1 MSMLRGLVTQT
12 LEKGK
17 ITTTAPRAQETAR
30 MVDKMITIGKKDTLA
45 ARRQAMSFITN
56 EDVVRKLFAE
66 IAPAFAGRTGGYTR
80 VTLLGPRRGDAAEM
94 AVLELMMEI
103 KPAKSEEKAKSGK
116 KAPKK
121 TKEKKTKEDKSD
133 KSKETE
139 EE

>member
-1 MSMLRGLVTQT
+1 MSMLRGLVTQA

-30 MVDKMITIGKKDTLA
+30 MVDKLITIGKKDTIA
-45 ARRQAMSFITN
+45 ARRQAMSFITK

-66 IAPAFAGRTGGYTR
+66 IAPAFADRGGGYTR

-103 KPAKSEEKAKSGK
+103 KPAATEGKGKTKGGK

-121 TKEKKTKEDKSD
+121 PKEKKAKEGKADK
-133 KSKETE
+133 EAE